1 MVPADEAW
9 SWFSFELQTF
19 SSVKYLMKM
28 LHKIGFIDPK
38 LIQIVTGLNR
48 WGVSTCLRMCI
59 CVWECVFMCLTC
71 YQTGFSLVCLC
82 VLHWELFTHL
92 GSLKYKIPGLFLKF
106 WIWNISVSRAT
117 KEEEKKG
124 WMREGERER
133 FLQQWYDLK
142 RRTALFRGL
151 SSPNI
156 MMFFLPLLFKLW
168 SVFML
173 KCST

>member
-38 LIQIVTGLNR
+38 LIQIVKGLNR
-48 WGVSTCLRMCI
+48 WGVSTCLGTCI
-59 CVWECVFMCLTC
+59 CVWECVFMCLMC

-106 WIWNISVSRAT
+106 WIWNRRRRKKDGWG
-117 KEEEKKG
+117 KESG
-124 WMREGERER
+124 NDFYSNGMTLNVGQRCSGVC
-133 FLQQWYDLK
+133 LL
-142 RRTALFRGL
+142 RTSWCFFYRYFSNFGL
-151 SSPNI
+151 Y
-156 MMFFLPLLFKLW
+156 LCW
-168 SVFML
+168 SVQ
-173 KCST
+173 C